1 MKFGS
6 SFTDIFKNECT

>member
-6 SFTDIFKNECT
+6 SFTDIFWNKCT